1 MLPSLRRA
9 AGAPLVGAALIA
21 AALAAPSAALA
32 QDPAKDA
39 VDKPA
44 ADKPAADKPAV
55 TEDEAD
61 PNVMR
66 YPPRGVRW
74 GLILGG
80 STLTLGTY
88 VATLSAGFGWPD
100 VPGSDFLKIP
110 IAGPWIAL
118 AKNGCSKD
126 ITEEDGSCGAS
137 IYVRGVLEVL
147 SGLVQV
153 AGLPLIGEGI
163 FMTTE
168 APGKVDPSA
177 EPPPPKESANLVK
190 SLMVAPIVTPTT
202 GGIGIYGT
210 F

>member
-1 MLPSLRRA
+1 MQKLLGTLLL
-9 AGAPLVGAALIA
+9 AGALAPGIA
-21 AALAAPSAALA
+21 RADEPAAPSRVAPASKA
-32 QDPAKDA
+32 EGDPAPSSADTA
-39 VDKPA
+39 KPA
-44 ADKPAADKPAV
+44 D
-55 TEDEAD
+55 DEPD

-80 STLTLGTY
+80 STLTIGAY
-88 VATLSAGFGWPD
+88 VASLSAGFGWPE
-100 VPGSDFLKIP
+100 VPGSDTLKIP
-110 IAGPWIAL
+110 IVGPWIAL
-118 AKNGCSKD
+118 AKNDCSAD
-126 ITEEDGSCGAS
+126 LIEADGSCGAT
-137 IYVRGVLEVL
+137 IYVRSVLEVL

-168 APGKVDPSA
+168 APGKVDPNADPSA
-177 EPPPPKESANLVK
+177 APKEASSKRLIET
-190 SLMVAPIVTPTT
+190 LRIAPIVTPTT

>member
-1 MLPSLRRA
+1 MKLFA
-9 AGAPLVGAALIA
+9 AALLA
-21 AALAAPSAALA
+21 VALAAPGVALA
-32 QDPAKDA
+32 QEKKEVDPPSNTGKDA
-39 VDKPA
+39 NPSG
-44 ADKPAADKPAV
+44 
-55 TEDEAD
+55 EDEAD

-74 GLILGG
+74 GLIVGG
-80 STLTLGTY
+80 STLTLGAY
-88 VATLSAGFGWPD
+88 VASLSAGFGWPD
-100 VPGSDFLKIP
+100 VPGADYLKIP

-118 AKNGCSKD
+118 AKNDCSKD
-126 ITEEDGSCGAS
+126 VLEEDGSCGAS

-177 EPPPPKESANLVK
+177 NPADPNAEPPPPRETGFVK
-190 SLMVAPIVTPTT
+190 TWTIAPIVTPTT

>member
-1 MLPSLRRA
+1 MRKT
-9 AGAPLVGAALIA
+9 LVSA
-21 AALAAPSAALA
+21 AAMIAIALALPSAALA
-32 QDPAKDA
+32 DEKSPEGAAEKKPAAAEPKDA
-39 VDKPA
+39 GA
-44 ADKPAADKPAV
+44 ADKPAADDDV
-55 TEDEAD
+55 D
-61 PNVMR
+61 PNLLR

-80 STLTLGTY
+80 STLTLGAY
-88 VATLSAGFGWPD
+88 VASLSAGFGWPE
-100 VPGSDFLKIP
+100 VAGSDMLKIP

-118 AKNGCSKD
+118 AKNECSAD
-126 ITEEDGSCGAS
+126 VLEDDGSCGAT

-168 APGKVDPSA
+168 APGKVDPNA
-177 EPPPPKESANLVK
+177 DPGAAPKEA
-190 SLMVAPIVTPTT
+190 SLIHSLSIAPIITPTA

>member
-1 MLPSLRRA
+1 MKTVA
-9 AGAPLVGAALIA
+9 GAALLAVAI
-21 AALAAPSAALA
+21 AAPSVALA
-32 QDPAKDA
+32 QEPKKEADP
-39 VDKPA
+39 PA
-44 ADKPAADKPAV
+44 TTQTAA
-55 TEDEAD
+55 TSGEDEAD

-80 STLTLGTY
+80 STLTLGAY
-88 VATLSAGFGWPD
+88 VASLSAGFGWPD
-100 VPGSDFLKIP
+100 VPGADYLKIP

-126 ITEEDGSCGAS
+126 ILEDDGSCGAS

-168 APGKVDPSA
+168 APGKVDPNATDPNA
-177 EPPPPKESANLVK
+177 EPPPPRETGFLKTLTI
-190 SLMVAPIVTPTT
+190 APIVTPTT
-202 GGIGIYGT
+202 GGVGIYGT

>member
-1 MLPSLRRA
+1 MKTSLVESVLVAAAIVAALSLPSI
-9 AGAPLVGAALIA
+9 ALPSI
-21 AALAAPSAALA
+21 ALADEKDKAAP
-32 QDPAKDA
+32 
-39 VDKPA
+39 DKPVA
-44 ADKPAADKPAV
+44 TTDDKAQTD
-55 TEDEAD
+55 DEVD
-61 PNVMR
+61 PNLMR

-80 STLTLGTY
+80 STLTLGAY
-88 VATLSAGFGWPD
+88 VASLSAGFGWPE
-100 VPGSDFLKIP
+100 VAGSDMLKIP

-118 AKNGCSKD
+118 AQNECSKD
-126 ITEEDGSCGAS
+126 ILEDDGSCGAS

-168 APGKVDPSA
+168 APGKVDPAADPSA
-177 EPPPPKESANLVK
+177 APKET
-190 SLMVAPIVTPTT
+190 SLIHSMTIAPIVTPTT
-202 GGIGIYGT
+202 AGIGIYGT